1 MPQEGVRLQKALAQ
15 AGVASR
21 RAAEQLIVAGR
32 VSVNGRIVT
41 ELGTRVK
48 PGQDVLEVDGE
59 RLPLAAER
67 PVYIVLNKPRGIL
80 STVEDARGRRTVAD
94 LVNLPERLFPIGRLD
109 LNSEGLML
117 LTNDGELAHQLTHP
131 RYGHEKE
138 YEVLVEGSP
147 SDPVLVKWR
156 RGGVLVDG
164 TPSAPC
170 RVERL
175 RVEQGACQG
184 EDGTWL
190 RVTMREGRKRQI
202 RRIATALGHP
212 AHRIIRIR
220 IGPVTLGSLKVG
232 TWRHLTRT
240 ELDALRAA
248 LSGTAQNRDS
258 VPRGRATA
266 RPRRETATRPLR
278 QQTSNGRPIRTNAD
292 RRHNIGS
299 KSTRRRKPA
308 ARKR

>member
-1 MPQEGVRLQKALAQ
+1 MPQEGVRLQKVLAQ

-21 RAAEQLIVAGR
+21 RAAEQLIIAGR
-32 VSVNGRIVT
+32 VSVNGQIVT

-59 RLPLAAER
+59 RLPLAAEK
-67 PVYIVLNKPRGIL
+67 PVYIMLNKPRGIL

-117 LTNDGELAHQLTHP
+117 LTNDGEIAHQLTHP

-138 YEVLVEGSP
+138 YEVLVEGFP
-147 SDPVLVKWR
+147 LDPVLVKWR

-175 RVEQGACQG
+175 RVEPGACQG

-202 RRIATALGHP
+202 RRLAAALGHP
-212 AHRIIRIR
+212 AYRIIRVR
-220 IGPVTLGSLKVG
+220 IGPVKLGSLKVG
-232 TWRHLTRT
+232 TWRHLTST
-240 ELDALRAA
+240 EVDALRAA
-248 LSGTAQNRDS
+248 LSGTSRKPDA
-258 VPRGRATA
+258 VPRGSSSAQ
-266 RPRRETATRPLR
+266 PRRETTTRPLR
-278 QQTSNGRPIRTNAD
+278 QETSNNRPVRTNTD
-292 RRHNIGS
+292 RRHNISS
-299 KSTRRRKPA
+299 KSTRRRKSG

>member
-32 VSVNGRIVT
+32 VSVNGQIVT

-48 PGQDVLEVDGE
+48 PGQDVLAVDGE
-59 RLPLAAER
+59 RLPLAAEK
-67 PVYIVLNKPRGIL
+67 PVYILLNKPRGIL

-117 LTNDGELAHQLTHP
+117 LTNDGEIAHQLTHP

-138 YEVLVEGSP
+138 YEVLVAGSP
-147 SDPVLVKWR
+147 LDPVLVKWR

-170 RVERL
+170 RGERL
-175 RVEQGACQG
+175 RVEPGACQG

-190 RVTMREGRKRQI
+190 QVTMREGRKRQI
-202 RRIATALGHP
+202 RRIAAELGHP
-212 AHRIIRIR
+212 AHRIIRVR
-220 IGPVTLGSLKVG
+220 LGPVKLGSLKVG
-232 TWRHLTRT
+232 TWRHLTST
-240 ELDALRAA
+240 EVDALRAA
-248 LSGTAQNRDS
+248 LSGTSREQDAA
-258 VPRGRATA
+258 PRGSSSAQ
-266 RPRRETATRPLR
+266 PRRETTPRPLR
-278 QQTSNGRPIRTNAD
+278 QETSKDRPVRHNTD
-292 RRHNIGS
+292 RRHNISS
-299 KSTRRRKPA
+299 KSTRRRKSG